1 MIAAV
6 GGNTRRGIRRQWR
19 SSVVLMLVAM
29 ALATTGT
36 AVAFAEVV
44 GHYRTAASQLQRA
57 LSLSAKL
64 TNALTTH
71 ESLAHTLWNGNEIDR
86 GAYLRQEGQIRD
98 LFAAGLQDLHGAGQ
112 HALLQQASTRWQEI
126 LVDRGLFG
134 PSAKP
139 LPGVTLS
146 MQQQFGQD
154 SDEVAGLVAQLA
166 SKAIADG
173 SHDLDVADSLRLVV
187 IALLL
192 TMVTLG
198 PAILLYFARR
208 MGVDVIRPL
217 ENLELATRQLREGDL
232 DTRVSLPAHSHGNEL
247 GDLAATFNEMAAALQ
262 RTHQELSRQAT
273 HDALTG
279 LPNRATFHRHLDQ
292 NLGQADRPRENT
304 VSVLFIDV
312 DDFKLVNDSLG
323 HAAGDALLAGVAERL
338 AACVRSADVVA
349 RLGGDEFAI
358 LVTIDTPA
366 ADRATTIATR
376 ISESLLTPFTI
387 AGKQISAAVSIGI
400 SGGQADSGDSKRLLA
415 EADFAM
421 YTAKRDG
428 KGRHEMFDGLTRD
441 DDAPQ
446 SATVAS
452 ALTLKDSWVD

>member
-1 MIAAV
+1 
-6 GGNTRRGIRRQWR
+6 
-19 SSVVLMLVAM
+19 MLLAM
-29 ALATTGT
+29 ALATAGT

-57 LSLSAKL
+57 LSLSAEL
-64 TNALTTH
+64 TNALTAH
-71 ESLAHTLWNGNEIDR
+71 ESLSHTLWNGDEIDR
-86 GAYLRQEGQIRD
+86 GAYLSQEGEIRA
-98 LFAAGLQDLHGAGQ
+98 LFAAGLQELHGTGQ
-112 HALLQQASTRWQEI
+112 HELLQQASSRWQDI
-126 LVDRGLFG
+126 LVERGLFG

-146 MQQQFGQD
+146 MQQQFGQE
-154 SDEVAGLVAQLA
+154 SDDVAGLMARL
-166 SKAIADG
+166 SSMAIADG
-173 SHDLDVADSLRLVV
+173 SHDLKVADSLRLVV
-187 IALLL
+187 IALLI
-192 TMVTLG
+192 TMLTLG
-198 PAILLYFARR
+198 LAILLYFARR
-208 MGVDVIRPL
+208 MGIDVIRPL
-217 ENLELATRQLREGDL
+217 ETLERAALQLREGDL
-232 DTRVSLPAHSHGNEL
+232 ATRVSLPARSNGNEL

-262 RTHQELSRQAT
+262 KTHHELSRQAT

-292 NLGQADRPRENT
+292 NLGQPDRPRETT

-358 LVTIDTPA
+358 LVTVDTPA
-366 ADRATTIATR
+366 GEWATTIATR
-376 ISESLLTPFTI
+376 IIDSLRTPITI
-387 AGKQISAAVSIGI
+387 AGEQISVAVSIGI
-400 SGGQADSGDSKRLLA
+400 SGGHADSGDSKRLLA

-441 DDAPQ
+441 DAALHLAAVAGEES
-446 SATVAS
+446 SA
-452 ALTLKDSWVD
+452 D